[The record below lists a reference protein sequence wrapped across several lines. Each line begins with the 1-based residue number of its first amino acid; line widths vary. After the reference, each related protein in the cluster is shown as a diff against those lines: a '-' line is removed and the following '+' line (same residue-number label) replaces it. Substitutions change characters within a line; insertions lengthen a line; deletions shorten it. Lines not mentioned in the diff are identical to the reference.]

1 MAYPTNE
8 KSGAENLVAFALAVR
23 AKIGTGTLTTTAK
36 ADLISAINEL
46 VTSIGKVKTD
56 LATKSEI
63 NDSQS
68 TTTNVWS
75 ASKTADSIATAATN
89 VKNDL
94 LNGAGAAYDTLK
106 ELGDLIDANKDAIAA
121 LQTIAAGHVRFDSAQ
136 TLTDAQKKQARDN
149 IGATAA
155 ADITTLQGRVSA
167 NETGIAAAKAAA
179 ATADGKAVKAQGDV
193 DALKTNV
200 GATNIDLEAVFK
212 NGATA

>member
-23 AKIGTGTLTTTAK
+23 AKIGTGTLTMTAK

-75 ASKTADSIATAATN
+75 ASKTADAIATAATN

-179 ATADGKAVKAQGDV
+179 ATADSKAVKAQGDV

-200 GATNIDLEAVFK
+200 GATNIDLAAVFK

>member
-56 LATKSEI
+56 LASKTEI
-63 NDSQS
+63 DDSQS

-75 ASKTADSIATAATN
+75 ASKTADAIATAATN

-167 NETGIAAAKAAA
+167 NETGIVAAKAAA

-200 GATNIDLEAVFK
+200 GATNIDLAAVFK

>member
-1 MAYPTNE
+1 MDYPTNE

-23 AKIGTGTLTTTAK
+23 AKVGTGTLTTTAK

-56 LATKSEI
+56 LASKTEI
-63 NDSQS
+63 DDSQS

-75 ASKTADSIATAATN
+75 ASKTADAIATAATN

-167 NETGIAAAKAAA
+167 NETGIVAAKAAA

-200 GATNIDLEAVFK
+200 GATNIDLAAVFK